1 MNSTPNSKPTLFT
14 VGHSNHQLSHFIE
27 LVRNHGVGEIADVRS
42 SPYSKFNP
50 QFNQDLLRSALKEA
64 GIRYSFFGK
73 ELGARRSESVCYQD
87 GKAVYDRIG
96 KTAAFAEGLK
106 EIRNRV
112 QVEYLALMC
121 AEHDPI
127 TCHRTI
133 LVCHALR
140 HDRIDIMHIRKDGSI
155 ETMSSAEARLMD
167 RWGLAEADLFRSRSE
182 LLEEAYARQADRIAY
197 VERDHNNEGASLIL
211 R

>member
-1 MNSTPNSKPTLFT
+1 MSSQLNTKPTLLT
-14 VGHSNHQLSHFIE
+14 VGHSNHRLSHFIE
-27 LVRNHGVGEIADVRS
+27 LVCTHGVGVIADVRS

-50 QFNQDLLRSALKEA
+50 QFNQPLLKSALKES
-64 GIRYSFFGK
+64 GITYLFLGK
-73 ELGARRSESVCYQD
+73 ELGARRSEPECYKD
-87 GKAVYDRIG
+87 GRTVYDRIG
-96 KTAAFAEGLK
+96 KTTAFGEGLT

-112 QVEYLALMC
+112 QGEDLALMC

-140 HDRIDIMHIRKDGSI
+140 HDRMNIKHILKDGSI
-155 ETMSSAEARLMD
+155 EPMSSAEDRLLELC
-167 RWGLAEADLFRSRSE
+167 GLTEADLFRSRSE
-182 LLEEAYARQADRIAY
+182 LLQDAYAQQADRIAY
-197 VERDHNNEGASLIL
+197 TEPDHATDGVSLIP